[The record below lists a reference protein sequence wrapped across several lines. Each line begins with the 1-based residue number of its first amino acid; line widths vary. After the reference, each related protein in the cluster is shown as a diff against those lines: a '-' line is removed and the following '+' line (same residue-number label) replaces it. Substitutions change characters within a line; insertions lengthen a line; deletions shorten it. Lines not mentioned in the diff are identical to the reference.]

1 MKKLIIDISA
11 VIVVIFILLNTV
23 IANDNNV
30 KESLYYVD
38 ALKQD
43 LKNNVH
49 NRRID
54 FYGVEYLDREETY
67 VENLK
72 RKIKSNS
79 IVGDKQT
86 EEVYST
92 VEWLEK
98 TVLNVN
104 LTSSYKLFN
113 FFICINYEFL

>member
-49 NRRID
+49 SRRID

-72 RKIKSNS
+72 RKIKSKS
-79 IVGDKQT
+79 IVGNKQP
-86 EEVYST
+86 EGIDST
-92 VEWLEK
+92 VESLEK
-98 TVLNVN
+98 N
-104 LTSSYKLFN
+104 
-113 FFICINYEFL
+113 